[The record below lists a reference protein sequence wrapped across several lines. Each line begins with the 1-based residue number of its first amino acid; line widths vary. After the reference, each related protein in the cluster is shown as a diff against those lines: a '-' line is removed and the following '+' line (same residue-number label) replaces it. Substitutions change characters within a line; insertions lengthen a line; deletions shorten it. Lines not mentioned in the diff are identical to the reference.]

1 MADVSNDS
9 AHGYPEYLG
18 AVGARIDVGGPSH
31 IASEAGSER
40 SSDTVITVPE
50 SVKSLLEKL
59 SNRGPHRVL
68 RGDLAFAGQ
77 PGVVYTPASGLGLP
91 AVAFGHGWLTS
102 VSNYRKLLEHLASW
116 GIVAAAPNTERGP
129 IPSHTGLAT
138 DLVTTLDICRQVR
151 LGNGDISVHPDK
163 LAVAGHGMGAG
174 AAVLAAG
181 ARSDIAAVAALFP
194 APTAP
199 ASETTAA
206 NLRIPG
212 LIVAGAHD
220 MHASDSNAAELAA
233 SWGGPV
239 VLRSV
244 DKARHNGIVEGR
256 RVLAALGAGKHERR
270 TAKVSRAL
278 LTGFLLNTVGNDKS
292 YAEFRTIEA
301 HIPKTTTIDPH
312 APIEPPKPS
321 PANQVRA
328 LIGR

>member
-1 MADVSNDS
+1 M
-9 AHGYPEYLG
+9 
-18 AVGARIDVGGPSH
+18 
-31 IASEAGSER
+31 
-40 SSDTVITVPE
+40 
-50 SVKSLLEKL
+50 KSLLKKL

-102 VSNYRKLLEHLASW
+102 VDNYRMLLEHLASW

-138 DLVTTLDICRQVR
+138 DLLTTLDICREVR
-151 LGNGDISVHPDK
+151 LGNGEISVHPNK

-199 ASETTAA
+199 SSETVAA
-206 NLRIPG
+206 NLRIPA
-212 LIVAGAHD
+212 LIVAGALD
-220 MHASDSNAAELAA
+220 LHASDSNATQLAA
-233 SWGGPV
+233 TWGGPV

-244 DKARHNGIVEGR
+244 DKARHNGVVEGR
-256 RVLAALGAGKHERR
+256 RVLAALGAGKYERN
-270 TAKVSRAL
+270 TAKLTRAL
-278 LTGFLLNTVGNDKS
+278 VTGFLLNTVGNDKS
-292 YAEFRTIEA
+292 FSDFREVEA
-301 HIPKTTTIDPH
+301 HIPKTTTVDPH

-321 PANQVRA
+321 GLNQVRA
-328 LIGR
+328 IIGR